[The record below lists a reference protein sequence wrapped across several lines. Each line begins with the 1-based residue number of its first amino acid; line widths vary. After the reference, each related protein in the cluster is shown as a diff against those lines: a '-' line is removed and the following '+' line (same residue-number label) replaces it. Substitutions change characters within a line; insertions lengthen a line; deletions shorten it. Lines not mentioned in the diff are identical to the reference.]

1 MSSTIQG
8 LSRGTEKRS
17 ETSKDRRS
25 QRIRDR
31 KNIKQEESEGSSKI
45 SSTNEKKTKNLENTK
60 KVVAEFERRME
71 KGSFRSRNLKEG
83 VMLEL

>member
-45 SSTNEKKTKNLENTK
+45 SGTNEKKNK
-60 KVVAEFERRME
+60 EFGKHKE
-71 KGSFRSRNLKEG
+71 SSSR
-83 VMLEL
+83 V

>member
-45 SSTNEKKTKNLENTK
+45 SGTNEKKKQRIWKTQRK
-60 KVVAEFERRME
+60 
-71 KGSFRSRNLKEG
+71 
-83 VMLEL
+83 